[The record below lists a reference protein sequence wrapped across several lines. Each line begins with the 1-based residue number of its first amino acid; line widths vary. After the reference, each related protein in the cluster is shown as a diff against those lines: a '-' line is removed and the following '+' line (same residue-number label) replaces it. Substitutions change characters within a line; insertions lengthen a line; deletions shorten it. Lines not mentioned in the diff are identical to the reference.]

1 MLKFGGMPAAEAVQ
15 ALATIRGPSF
25 KPILLELLDREK
37 KDYNFSVN
45 GIARA
50 LAPLLDKSDLPRLLD
65 IAVDAASMEGHENA
79 GNAVGVLLKRF
90 DPDALIIAARAR
102 AGSPLPPNLVRI
114 LCEALAEREDK
125 RSFEILADFVLES
138 YDKAIFLLMR
148 TDEAV
153 PPAHL
158 FEVFGAGG
166 IAREE
171 PLKLPQR
178 PRKRQPRVLVDVHEN
193 QRGRFHT
200 RSPHSG
206 NRVQG
211 VAPIASGFRPY
222 SQTNTTP
229 GGCMRQPDKHARK
242 HRCAL
247 REARS
252 ARISAGSTGT
262 W

>member
-1 MLKFGGMPAAEAVQ
+1 
-15 ALATIRGPSF
+15 
-25 KPILLELLDREK
+25 
-37 KDYNFSVN
+37 
-45 GIARA
+45 
-50 LAPLLDKSDLPRLLD
+50 
-65 IAVDAASMEGHENA
+65 
-79 GNAVGVLLKRF
+79 
-90 DPDALIIAARAR
+90 
-102 AGSPLPPNLVRI
+102 
-114 LCEALAEREDK
+114 
-125 RSFEILADFVLES
+125 
-138 YDKAIFLLMR
+138 MR

-200 RSPHSG
+200 RSPLSG

-211 VAPIASGFRPY
+211 IAPIASGFRPY

-229 GGCMRQPDKHARK
+229 GGCMRQPDKH
-242 HRCAL
+242 
-247 REARS
+247 
-252 ARISAGSTGT
+252 GSSLSPPCKTPICGVIRPKSSER
-262 W
+262 